1 MFLEQAEGKSV
12 AELKLSS
19 PSLLQLAAPSNND
32 SKSKW
37 NFSLRWKSMQLF
49 SIGNKINHLQIF
61 QEFSLDPTWL
71 SNPKKVKVFKKKS
84 KQTDSNLTDPLF

>member
-19 PSLLQLAAPSNND
+19 LSLLQLAVPSNKD
-32 SKSKW
+32 SKLEW

-49 SIGNKINHLQIF
+49 STGNKINHLQIF
-61 QEFSLDPTWL
+61 QELSLDPIWL
-71 SNPKKVKVFKKKS
+71 SNPKKVFKKKS
-84 KQTDSNLTDPLF
+84 EQTDSSLTDPLF